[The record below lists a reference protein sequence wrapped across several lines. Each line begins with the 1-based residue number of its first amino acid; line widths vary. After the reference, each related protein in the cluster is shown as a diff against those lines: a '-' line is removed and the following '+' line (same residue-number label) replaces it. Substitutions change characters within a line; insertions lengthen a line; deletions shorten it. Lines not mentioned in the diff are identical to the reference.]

1 MTGGA
6 WFSST
11 LHSCFFRKLRFST
24 SILLQKGSV
33 QEMKFQEQR
42 GLFRFLLP
50 QYDEIVL
57 FTMSFT
63 CVLLLLT
70 AVFSDHQ
77 EIQLYLNR
85 ESDPRII
92 AVIFVFI
99 AGLVLSLYHA
109 VVRRPKAQLEKS
121 FMLFF
126 AVVVNAF
133 TGFMAGGY
141 DLTRTSGWLIIF
153 PILNM
158 INSVILL
165 LMWRAGALDESSII
179 DRHAPRGQVVLA
191 AAIIIMLYYICHVV
205 YKLVWIQTL
214 SICLVYSTN
223 LIKLIESWVFRLLPA
238 SDTS

>member
-1 MTGGA
+1 
-6 WFSST
+6 
-11 LHSCFFRKLRFST
+11 
-24 SILLQKGSV
+24 
-33 QEMKFQEQR
+33 MKFQGQR

-63 CVLLLLT
+63 CVLLLIT

-77 EIQLYLNR
+77 EIQLHFDR

-92 AVIFVFI
+92 AVILIFI

-109 VVRRPKAQLEKS
+109 FVRRPKTQLEKS

-126 AVVVNAF
+126 AVLVNAF

-165 LMWRAGALDESSII
+165 FMWRAGVLDESSIS
-179 DRHAPRGQVVLA
+179 DRHAPRDKVVLA
-191 AAIIIMLYYICHVV
+191 AAIVLILYYFCHVV
-205 YKLVWIQTL
+205 YKLIWIQTL

-223 LIKLIESWVFRLLPA
+223 LVKLTESWIFRLLPA